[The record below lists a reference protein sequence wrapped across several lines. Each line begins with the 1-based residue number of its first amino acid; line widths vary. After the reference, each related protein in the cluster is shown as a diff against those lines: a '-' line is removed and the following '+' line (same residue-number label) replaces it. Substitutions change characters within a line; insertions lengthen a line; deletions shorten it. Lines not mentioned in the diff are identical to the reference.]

1 MKRPLEP
8 KEDHLYYKSP
18 IIDSVSFVDKS
29 HLITYC
35 SSYSRFILFF
45 TRSRSQKIYLLSYP
59 ELSIVETHT
68 LPSVIHCMFQ
78 MGNNNGNYQYCV
90 IQKDSQIY
98 VVSIDTKGESVHIQ
112 SEFSSSLTE
121 QFKKLMNEYECIL
134 VLKWSKRNSEF

>member
-35 SSYSRFILFF
+35 SS
-45 TRSRSQKIYLLSYP
+45 SQKIYLLSYP

-90 IQKDSQIY
+90 IQKDAQIY

-112 SEFSSSLTE
+112 SEFSSYLTE

-134 VLKWSKRNSEF
+134 VLF